1 MKRMAVKWYLVLLLA
16 GFACIPLVSAA
27 TIDLS
32 PHQVAPG
39 GQITVTTTGLKD
51 GEILTMKLI
60 ATLNRPGQSYKM
72 EVRNLDFPINLDDA
86 SFEITN
92 HNTFSNTVNIVNYIP
107 SVGQTIITTGGKSVN
122 NLWSTGISGE
132 GRDDING
139 TFSLIRIAGLTKYG
153 GAAQITSIMEWSGI
167 KQASEDFIPPMENGG
182 PEDFTFTFTQNG
194 IKSGSIELLILS
206 NETVVSADKVI
217 IGTTVLVP
225 YSSSA
230 FAAYVENNHPY
241 SFASSVQG
249 TSKGQQVI
257 GLPGP
262 TGPGPG
268 PTSGNSHSWFTADD
282 IASYTGKYAHL
293 K

>member
-1 MKRMAVKWYLVLLLA
+1 MKRMVVKWYLVLLLI
-16 GFACIPLVSAA
+16 GLACVPLVSAA

-86 SFEITN
+86 SFEVTN
-92 HNTFSNTVNIVNYIP
+92 HNTYSNTLNIVNYIP

-122 NLWSTGISGE
+122 NLWSTQVSGE

-139 TFSLIRIAGLTKYG
+139 TFSLIKVSGLTKYG
-153 GAAQITSIMEWSGI
+153 GAAQVTSIMEWNGI
-167 KQASEDFIPPMENGG
+167 KQASEDFIPPQQNGG
-182 PEDFTFTFTQNG
+182 PENFTFTFTQNG

-206 NETVVSADKVI
+206 NETVISADKVI
-217 IGTTVLVP
+217 IGSPVP
-225 YSSSA
+225 G
-230 FAAYVENNHPY
+230 AYVGSNTPY
-241 SFASSVQG
+241 SFVSSVQG
-249 TSKGQQVI
+249 TPKGQQVI

-262 TGPGPG
+262 TGPGSA
-268 PTSGNSHSWFTADD
+268 SGNSYSGFTAND